1 MSLSALSNAVRTL
14 QELAADTGATMRI
27 DADTQ
32 GNLTITFHVPSQTAS
47 RPASRRHRA
56 GGTTVART
64 VREMLAAAPE
74 TSFSAADICTEIE
87 QHHQGLL
94 AAYAGDARKLDSS
107 VRQVLF
113 REAQRG
119 TMDRPAVGRYQ
130 SVVTSSG

>member
-32 GNLTITFHVPSQTAS
+32 GNLTITFHVPRQTA
-47 RPASRRHRA
+47 PRRHRA
-56 GGTTVART
+56 GTTVART

-74 TSFSAADICTEIE
+74 TTFSAADICTEIE

-119 TMDRPAVGRYQ
+119 TLERPAVGRYQ
-130 SVVTSSG
+130 AVATVGSG

>member
-14 QELAADTGATMRI
+14 KELAADTGATMRV

-32 GNLTITFHVPSQTAS
+32 GNLTITFHVPSQT
-47 RPASRRHRA
+47 ASRRHRA